1 MGTTTWSIYPGKCR
15 SARWKAISLI
25 TLADPSIVL
34 RLGVVAAMVSDE
46 TAVVNPK
53 QVFITR
59 PYLPDT
65 GQFRNIVYAGKII
78 PI

>member
-1 MGTTTWSIYPGKCR
+1 MYPGKCR

-25 TLADPSIVL
+25 THADPSIVL